1 MLAGAVDW
9 TWLGHAMWLVEAGA
23 LRLVCDPL
31 LAPTH
36 HGGVFEVVPRRTVV
50 AEALRA
56 DFVLVS
62 HCHPD
67 HFDVPSLHRLAL
79 LDPDSVVI
87 TPDPLVAWAAGE
99 LGFRTVRVVPPGQ
112 LVDLGDVRLVTTPS
126 VSPSEWG
133 AMLATDDAVVWNQ
146 VDTVPA
152 DAAGLQAWLA
162 TSLAALGEPRIDLA
176 LVRWQPMLEI
186 AAPLGQRTSFPYRD
200 YAAILEQAA
209 AMDARAVVAASC
221 SGAHTGVFAWLDRY
235 VYPIGEDRF
244 ARDLQRRAPG
254 TACLGA
260 RIGSTYRVRA
270 HEVHVVR
277 DRADALV
284 RIDDDR
290 DPRAWSPFA
299 IPALVDPH
307 VGDAD
312 EPTMRARV
320 AVWIEHELAPALAAA
335 WPHMQVEVPLRF
347 AVDVVFPTARDG
359 FTIVVD
365 GARARVDAGLDPDW
379 DACNVV
385 AGSLLWEVIE
395 GRRHWGD
402 VLLAGAL
409 RTATRAYAIDAKGLR
424 AARVGE
430 TFLYYALSY
439 DDAVRRAARWDVV
452 QALASV
458 GRPIATEPP

>member
-36 HGGVFEVVPRRTVV
+36 HGGVFEVVPRRTVA

-62 HCHPD
+62 HRHPD
-67 HFDVPSLHRLAL
+67 HFDVPSLHRLAQ
-79 LDPDSVVI
+79 LDPDSVVV
-87 TPDPLVAWAAGE
+87 TPDPLVAWAAHE
-99 LGFRTVRVVPPGQ
+99 LGFRSIRVVGPGH
-112 LVDLGDVRLVTTPS
+112 LLELDDVRIVTTPS
-126 VSPSEWG
+126 VSADEWG
-133 AMLATDDAVVWNQ
+133 AMVATDDGVVWNQ
-146 VDTVPA
+146 IDTVPT
-152 DAAGLQAWLA
+152 DAATLRSWLA
-162 TSLAALGEPRIDLA
+162 TSLAAVGRSRIDLA

-186 AAPLGQRTSFPYRD
+186 AAPLGHRTAFPVRD

-209 AMDARAVVAASC
+209 AVAARAVVAASC
-221 SGAHTGVFAWLDRY
+221 SGAHTGAFAWMDRY

-244 ARDLQRRAPG
+244 ARDLQRRAAG
-254 TACLGA
+254 TKVLPA
-260 RIGSTYRVRA
+260 RIGATYRVQGA
-270 HEVHVVR
+270 GVQVLR

-284 RIDDDR
+284 RIDEDR
-290 DPRAWSPFA
+290 DPRRWSPFA

-312 EPTMRARV
+312 ESTMRARI
-320 AVWIEHELAPALAAA
+320 ASWIEHDLAPSLLAA
-335 WPHMQVEVPLRF
+335 WPHMHVDAPLRF
-347 AVDVVFPTARDG
+347 AVDVVFPTTRDG
-359 FTIVVD
+359 FTIIVD
-365 GARARVDAGLDPDW
+365 GERARVDVGLDPDW

-385 AGSLLWEVIE
+385 AGSLLWEVVE

-409 RTATRAYAIDAKGLR
+409 RTATRAYAVDANGLR
-424 AARVGE
+424 PASVAE

-439 DDAVRRAARWDVV
+439 DDAVRRAVRHDVAR
-452 QALASV
+452 ALASEH
-458 GRPIATEPP
+458 RSLATEPP